1 MSQIKNKFVENGA
14 IDASKLASNSVTTVK
29 ILDSNVTTDKLANLA
44 VTNAKVATGIGADKI
59 ANGSVQDFEYQ
70 YLNGLTGIIQD
81 QLDDKTETSVTSE
94 IDQNVDDLIT
104 LSGVAENATTL
115 GTFTGSTIPDSQT
128 IKQALQALE
137 TKAEANTALINGLE
151 WQDSALDYIV
161 NNTVVPPTEVSGDRY
176 ILSHDGG
183 APHANYDG
191 ASAGNIVEFNGSV
204 WVATAPTTG
213 MFISADDESSLLYYW
228 GGSAWL
234 TKAFEATTASTG
246 LTKVGLDI
254 RLADAAENSS
264 GIQVSSGVITLNDL
278 GAFDTDDL
286 SEGATNKYFTDARAI
301 DAVETVSSV
310 TAVSSDYVIIGDT
323 SDAGN
328 LKKALV
334 SDIVS
339 LVSPA
344 LYGKETFV
352 LAGGDITN
360 QYVDFAQVAKTGS
373 VVVCIKGSGS
383 ILEGASYDYSL
394 SYTGGAGGKTRLTFL
409 NDLATGG
416 NSALVATDVLQVSYS
431 Y

>member
-1 MSQIKNKFVENGA
+1 
-14 IDASKLASNSVTTVK
+14 
-29 ILDSNVTTDKLANLA
+29 
-44 VTNAKVATGIGADKI
+44 
-59 ANGSVQDFEYQ
+59 
-70 YLNGLTGIIQD
+70 
-81 QLDDKTETSVTSE
+81 
-94 IDQNVDDLIT
+94 
-104 LSGVAENATTL
+104 
-115 GTFTGSTIPDSQT
+115 
-128 IKQALQALE
+128 
-137 TKAEANTALINGLE
+137 
-151 WQDSALDYIV
+151 
-161 NNTVVPPTEVSGDRY
+161 
-176 ILSHDGG
+176 
-183 APHANYDG
+183 
-191 ASAGNIVEFNGSV
+191 
-204 WVATAPTTG
+204 